1 MQRAWDS
8 YDAYL
13 FDIDGTLLHCR
24 DTVHYFAFCNVLERV
39 AGRPMTLD
47 GVVAH
52 GNTDIGILR
61 DAFNLAGVQ
70 EDLWR
75 PRLDE
80 LTRTMCEYVKQR
92 EGELCIDVPPN
103 VRRTLDYLRNRGAVL
118 GVATGNLRG
127 IGELKLKRAGLLTCF
142 QFASW
147 SDGFESRADV
157 FLAAAERARNIAG
170 AGASVCVVGD
180 TPADIVA
187 ARANGLDVIAVATGI
202 YTANVLAAENPDL
215 CVGCLDELPLPCQ
228 ALPA

>member
-215 CVGCLDELPLPCQ
+215 CVDCLDELPLASQ
-228 ALPA
+228 ALTA